1 MFKEILSLLAGIY
14 IPDTMK
20 DVPAEFH
27 GNGLRIE
34 DDVLLTDAG
43 PVVLSDKCPKHPDD
57 IERCVSA

>member
-1 MFKEILSLLAGIY
+1 MYKEILSLAGIY
-14 IPDTMK
+14 IPDTMN

-34 DDVLLTDAG
+34 DDVLMTDAG

-57 IERCVSA
+57 IEKCVSA